1 MVEAGSGATPTQP
14 VGHQSATAARPPE
27 NLIDVIGDAGP
38 SDAATAFYEAAT
50 AQVKRS
56 DLGRPDPLVSVAF
69 ALGWQMSEVYRP
81 ERRAIRTPPASQHD
95 LPGISRLTE
104 VEFQRMGLD
113 QVQAGITKLA
123 TRIVNAGLELPDA
136 EQFGDS
142 LTDESDPVTRQQT
155 IRASHV
161 RLLSTLTAADFRLGK
176 AYGLGRALADTT
188 RDPPDY
194 VTELGRARIATLTGW
209 VRVLASALPDHAAH
223 SVADSMEAWSRYV
236 SGAGRYDKDTQAK
249 LRAQGELWRSLLSGE
264 KQPTAMLETSDYV
277 HAGEGLL
284 QRSAA
289 LAGSFLKHYW
299 WLVALVVILFVG
311 GIVVI
316 AVSGSAT
323 AVVAGAGSVLASLG
337 ISWKGIGNTLGTAS
351 ARLEQPLWQ
360 AQLDQAVYE
369 RITPQ
374 TIVDSQAAVRRGPD
388 EPSLDA
394 PRPTAGAPP
403 SGAPTTTPTNPGGP
417 DA

>member
-14 VGHQSATAARPPE
+14 AGHQSTAAARPPE
-27 NLIDVIGDAGP
+27 NLIDVLTGSGP

-56 DLGRPDPLVSVAF
+56 ELGRPDPLVSVAF
-69 ALGWQMSEVYRP
+69 TLGWQMSEVYRP
-81 ERRAIRTPPASQHD
+81 ERRATLAPPVSEHD

-104 VEFQRMGLD
+104 VELEQMGLD

-123 TRIVNAGLELPDA
+123 GRIINAGLELPDA

-142 LTDESDPVTRQQT
+142 LTEASDPVARQQT
-155 IRASHV
+155 IRGFHV
-161 RLLSTLTAADFRLGK
+161 RLLSTLTAADFRLGQ

-209 VRVLASALPDHAAH
+209 VRVLGSALPDHAAH

-236 SGAGRYDKDTQAK
+236 SGAGRNDTDTQAK

-264 KQPTAMLETSDYV
+264 KQPTAMLETSDYL

-284 QRSAA
+284 QRTAA

-316 AVSGSAT
+316 AVSASAT

-337 ISWKGIGNTLGTAS
+337 ISWKGIGNSLGGAT

-394 PRPTAGAPP
+394 PRPTTSPLSSP
-403 SGAPTTTPTNPGGP
+403 TPTTTPLTPGGP
-417 DA
+417 HE

>member
-1 MVEAGSGATPTQP
+1 MAAGGSG
-14 VGHQSATAARPPE
+14 G
-27 NLIDVIGDAGP
+27 GP
-38 SDAATAFYEAAT
+38 GEAATAFYEAAA
-50 AQVKRS
+50 AQVRQAEQ
-56 DLGRPDPLVSVAF
+56 GRPDPLVSVAF

-81 ERRAIRTPPASQHD
+81 DRRAIPTPPVSELD

-104 VEFQRMGLD
+104 VELQRMGLD

-123 TRIVNAGLELPDA
+123 RRITHAGLELPNAERFGNSLDA
-136 EQFGDS
+136 D
-142 LTDESDPVTRQQT
+142 SDPATRQQT
-155 IRASHV
+155 IRAFHV

-194 VTELGRARIATLTGW
+194 VTELGRARMATLTGW
-209 VRVLASALPDHAAH
+209 VRALSSALPDHAAH
-223 SVADSMEAWSRYV
+223 PVADSMDAWSRYV
-236 SGAGRYDKDTQAK
+236 SSTGRYDQDTQAK
-249 LRAQGELWRSLLSGE
+249 LQPQGELWRSLLSGE
-264 KQPTAMLETSDYV
+264 KEPAAMLETDDYL

-289 LAGSFLKHYW
+289 LAGAFLRHYW

-316 AVSGSAT
+316 AVSGSTT
-323 AVVAGAGSVLASLG
+323 AVVAGAGGILASLG
-337 ISWKGIGNTLGTAS
+337 ISWKGIGGSLGS
-351 ARLEQPLWQ
+351 AGAKLEEPLWE
-360 AQLDQAVYE
+360 AQIDRAVYE

-394 PRPTAGAPP
+394 PRATGGPTTQAP
-403 SGAPTTTPTNPGGP
+403 APTSTTAQTSSTATTTAPEPGGLNE
-417 DA
+417 